1 MLRAVTLLGLL
12 ALSGCYTTK
21 MHYGG
26 VNPSQTANHMRLQH
40 TFFWGLI
47 SPGST
52 DLGRVCRG
60 ESVVAVRSQI
70 AGLGL
75 LANWL
80 TVGIYAPVTVTVTC
94 AR

>member
-1 MLRAVTLLGLL
+1 MVRIMALLGMLAVT
-12 ALSGCYTTK
+12 GCYTTK
-21 MHYGG
+21 MHYGS
-26 VNPSQTANHMRLQH
+26 VLPEESMVHKRFQH
-40 TFFWGLI
+40 TIFWGLI
-47 SPGST
+47 SPGSI
-52 DLGRVCRG
+52 DLEQVCG
-60 ESVVAVRSQI
+60 DDPVVAVRSQI